1 LECDVALKSETAH
14 GVPDGRQHRP
24 SVCVEKAAPIIPNGV
39 RPDRLRIAVGR
50 DAKAA
55 DREVRA
61 NPEQAREGGQSMA
74 PGSAGNHHKFPR
86 FQQPQRQDW
95 RYP

>member
-1 LECDVALKSETAH
+1 MRGVALKSETAQ
-14 GVPDGRQHRP
+14 GVPDRRQHRL

-39 RPDRLRIAVGR
+39 RPDKLRTAIGR
-50 DAKAA
+50 DAQAA

-61 NPEQAREGGQSMA
+61 NPEQAREGEQSMA
-74 PGSAGNHHKFPR
+74 PDSAGNHQKFPR
-86 FQQPQRQDW
+86 FQQPQRQYW